1 MYVICYN
8 RQLFGAPSTQTHIME
23 LVYQRTGAT
32 ERVYLDAGA
41 TTPPLPKALEAMLD
55 TARHAWGNPSSSY
68 QEGVIAKGRL
78 DSARKT
84 FSDIMGVEPCTIHF
98 TSCGTESNNIA
109 LRSVMCRA
117 MKEGRNVLI
126 SSAVEHPS
134 VKRTASAI
142 GCTHVQIRVNRMGYI
157 DTDQLSRALYH
168 YGPRVAMVSIIFAQN
183 EVGTLQPI
191 TYISQMIRRQCPAAI
206 IHTDAT
212 QIFGKDY
219 IEPKIL
225 GVDMMTGSAHKFHGP
240 RGVGILYAREGII
253 DAYVTPMTGGGQ
265 EHGCRSGTENVPAIV
280 GAAVAFKEALGNKS
294 VWRERFN
301 TIMANRNYMMEY
313 LQRSIPGLIV
323 NGDPRGRSLP
333 NILSVSFP
341 GGVHGH
347 MMSEYLDKQG
357 ISVGSGSACSK
368 GKPSETLQAMYGLSK
383 QAETV
388 IHNTIRI
395 SLTMYTTRSEC
406 DYAASHIVNG
416 WKTMNARVM

>member
-1 MYVICYN
+1 
-8 RQLFGAPSTQTHIME
+8 ME
-23 LVYQRTGAT
+23 LLYQRVGVT
-32 ERVYLDAGA
+32 ERVYLDANA
-41 TTPPLPKALEAMLD
+41 TTPPLPKALDAMQE
-55 TARHAWGNPSSSY
+55 TARHAWGNPSGSY
-68 QEGVIAKGRL
+68 REGVVSKEKL
-78 DSARKT
+78 DAARKT
-84 FSDIMGVEPCTIHF
+84 FSDIMKVEPCTVHF

-126 SSAVEHPS
+126 SSTVEHPS
-134 VKRTASAI
+134 VKKTASAI
-142 GCTHVQIRVNRMGYI
+142 GCTHVQIRVNQRGYI
-157 DTDQLSRALYH
+157 DTAQLGQALEY

-183 EVGTLQPI
+183 EIGTLQPI
-191 TYISQMIRRQCPAAI
+191 TYISQLVRRKCPAAI

-219 IEPKIL
+219 LEPKIL

-240 RGVGILYAREGII
+240 RGVGILYARDGII

-280 GAAVAFKEALGNKS
+280 GAAVAFKEALGNRS
-294 VWRERFN
+294 EWQVRYN
-301 TIMANRNYMMEY
+301 TVMSNRNHMLEY
-313 LQRSIPGLIV
+313 LQTNIPGLIV
-323 NGDPRGRSLP
+323 NGDPFGNSLP
-333 NILSVSFP
+333 NTLSISFP

-357 ISVGSGSACSK
+357 IAVGSGSACSK
-368 GKPSETLQAMYGLSK
+368 GKPSESLQAVYGLSK

-395 SLTMYTTRSEC
+395 SLTVYTSRAEC
-406 DYAASHIVNG
+406 DYAAAQIVNG
-416 WKTMNARVM
+416 WKTINARRT